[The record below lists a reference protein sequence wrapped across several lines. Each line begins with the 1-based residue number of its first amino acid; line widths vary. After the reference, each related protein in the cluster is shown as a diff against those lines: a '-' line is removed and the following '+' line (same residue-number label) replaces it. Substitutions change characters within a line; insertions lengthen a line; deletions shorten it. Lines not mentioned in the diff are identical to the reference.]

1 VAGIRG
7 ETQAET
13 VAWESTIMSINDSEL
28 EKVLKAARL
37 PERSEEYWE
46 EFPRTVTTQLKVLGK
61 HERRPRR
68 AIRFVWQLGSAF
80 AAIALV
86 VSVFGWFGRDQKEDP
101 FALLQNGIALRE
113 VLTMFPNRVR
123 AIMQDE
129 HGMHL
134 VLSETPDVPVS
145 PPLWV
150 KFCDGRNCRAFVTF
164 SGQELQLAGERVQV
178 LADARGGVMLVGERL
193 LWSSAEPSR
202 IAQHFRIQ
210 AHSMGHVL

>member
-1 VAGIRG
+1 
-7 ETQAET
+7 
-13 VAWESTIMSINDSEL
+13 MSINDSEL
-28 EKVLKAARL
+28 EKALKAARL

-46 EFPRTVTTQLKVLGK
+46 EFPRNVTAQLKVFAK
-61 HERRPRR
+61 HERRPRHV
-68 AIRFVWQLGSAF
+68 IRFSWQFGSAV

-86 VSVFGWFGRDQKEDP
+86 VSVFGWFRREQKEDS
-101 FALLQNGIALRE
+101 FALLQNGIVLRE
-113 VLTMFPNRVR
+113 VQTMFPNRVR
-123 AIMQDE
+123 AIVQDE

-134 VLSETPDVPVS
+134 VLSEAPDVPAS

-202 IAQHFRIQ
+202 IAEHFRIQ
-210 AHSMGHVL
+210 AHSMGHIL